1 MFSSYPNM
9 TLSIPQCHVEG
20 FKCTVI
26 KNSNNNLFTL
36 EALTVPYISK
46 IFNVFFWVNGRTG
59 SNTTYKG
66 ELLALFDS

>member
-1 MFSSYPNM
+1 MFVTYPNM

-36 EALTVPYISK
+36 ETLTVPITYS
-46 IFNVFFWVNGRTG
+46 VNTR
-59 SNTTYKG
+59 
-66 ELLALFDS
+66 F